1 MGTGGFT
8 FTDEFASAVTGFTRS
23 DGVPD
28 GITVKTVSGERV
40 TDRHHWYRL
49 VIEPDGVTVGVGRSE
64 DLFLAI
70 QSLKQL
76 LLQSE
81 GSVISALTIEDWAD
95 YPVRGVIL
103 DISRDRVPTI
113 ETLHVLI
120 DFWSLL
126 KFNQLQLYMEHTF
139 AFEGHERVWK
149 DASPLTADEVR
160 GLDEYCSERG
170 IEMVPNMNSF
180 GHMERWLSHGEYHYL
195 AETPEGFID
204 PWGVFRPSSSTL
216 APVVGETIPFLALLY
231 DQLLPVFSS
240 HCLNVGGDEPWELGK
255 GRSRDLCEI
264 RGVDRVYTDF
274 LLELYR
280 LVSSRGKRMMVW
292 ADILMKHPHMVK
304 ELPKDII
311 LVDWGYEHDHPF
323 ETEAALLAASGH
335 EFYLCAGTSSWNSI
349 GGRWQNAKKNIRR
362 AANIGLEKGAG
373 GFLVAEWGDN
383 GHWQQFPVQ
392 FPGYLYGASAAW
404 NVSAA
409 DSVDMVAALSI
420 LAFRTKER
428 GPAEALMLMAKL
440 GGLNETPIHNA
451 TLPGAIL
458 LDRLSPYYR
467 EAVEKCRGYRFI
479 REAELLERVDR
490 LLSDSDP
497 LDDRAII
504 DELCFTRSLLSFA
517 IRLGRSDED
526 GTDPLSLRAE
536 LSSLIE
542 EYRRLWLLRSRPGG
556 LRDSAGRFEAIALSI
571 SQD

>member
-1 MGTGGFT
+1 
-8 FTDEFASAVTGFTRS
+8 
-23 DGVPD
+23 
-28 GITVKTVSGERV
+28 
-40 TDRHHWYRL
+40 
-49 VIEPDGVTVGVGRSE
+49 
-64 DLFLAI
+64 
-70 QSLKQL
+70 
-76 LLQSE
+76 
-81 GSVISALTIEDWAD
+81 
-95 YPVRGVIL
+95 
-103 DISRDRVPTI
+103 
-113 ETLHVLI
+113 
-120 DFWSLL
+120 
-126 KFNQLQLYMEHTF
+126 
-139 AFEGHERVWK
+139 
-149 DASPLTADEVR
+149 
-160 GLDEYCSERG
+160 
-170 IEMVPNMNSF
+170 
-180 GHMERWLSHGEYHYL
+180 
-195 AETPEGFID
+195 
-204 PWGVFRPSSSTL
+204 
-216 APVVGETIPFLALLY
+216 
-231 DQLLPVFSS
+231 
-240 HCLNVGGDEPWELGK
+240 
-255 GRSRDLCEI
+255 
-264 RGVDRVYTDF
+264 
-274 LLELYR
+274 
-280 LVSSRGKRMMVW
+280 
-292 ADILMKHPHMVK
+292 MVK